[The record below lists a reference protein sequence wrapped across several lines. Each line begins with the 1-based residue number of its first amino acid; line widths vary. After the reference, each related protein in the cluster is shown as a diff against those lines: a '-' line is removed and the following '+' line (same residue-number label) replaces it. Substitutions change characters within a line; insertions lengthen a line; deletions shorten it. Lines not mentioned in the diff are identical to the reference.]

1 MNLQQFR
8 FVRETIRRNFNLTEA
23 ARSLFTSQ
31 PGVSKAIIEFET
43 ELGVKIFE
51 RHGKRLKGLT
61 KPGLVVAQVIDNIMR
76 EVDNLKKVSD
86 EFARRDEGGLVIAC
100 THTQA
105 RYLLPKVI
113 PAFCE
118 RFPKVRVSLAEGNPP
133 QLANLVLHEHAD
145 IAIATETLSR
155 TPGLVTLPVYSWEH
169 AIVVRP
175 DHPLAQLTSSE
186 AKNLSLAQLAQY
198 PIVTYDRA
206 FSGRRTIDE
215 KFAERDIRPDIVLE
229 AIDADVIKTYV
240 DIGLGIGI
248 IAGVAFDP
256 RRDKSL
262 VGLPAGH
269 LFGTHVT
276 GVAIKAG
283 VFLRDYV
290 YDLLEMLSPELTR
303 EHVEQ
308 AINGAVPDP
317 AGGRPLQAQ
326 VGALQGGV
334 REQFA
339 GAALAHNTAG
349 LNHITPVRGL

>member
-31 PGVSKAIIEFET
+31 PGVSKAVIEFEE

-51 RHGKRLKGLT
+51 RHGKRIKGLT
-61 KPGLVVAQVIDNIMR
+61 KPGVLVAQVIDRIMR

-113 PAFCE
+113 PAFRD
-118 RFPKVRVSLAEGNPP
+118 RFPKVHLSLAEGNPP
-133 QLANLVLHEHAD
+133 QLARMVLHEQAD
-145 IAIATETLSR
+145 LGIATETLSL
-155 TPGLVTLPVYSWEH
+155 TPGLVALPVYSWQH

-175 DHPLAQLTSSE
+175 DHPLAELTSAA
-186 AKNLSLAQLAQY
+186 AKTLSLQQLAQY

-206 FSGRRTIDE
+206 FSGRVAIDE
-215 KFAERDIRPDIVLE
+215 AFASQGIVADIVLE
-229 AIDADVIKTYV
+229 AIDADVIKAYV

-256 RRDKSL
+256 RRDKGL

-276 GVAIKAG
+276 SVAIKAG

-290 YDLLEMLSPELTR
+290 YDLLEMMAPNLTR
-303 EHVEQ
+303 EVVRQAVE
-308 AINGAVPDP
+308 NS
-317 AGGRPLQAQ
+317 L
-326 VGALQGGV
+326 
-334 REQFA
+334 
-339 GAALAHNTAG
+339 HN
-349 LNHITPVRGL
+349 PK